1 MSKDSFADLWTP
13 KTGKDAAS
21 KLSLA
26 ERQKQEAAK
35 KAEQAKQWSGL
46 DYLGGGIGGGS
57 TGSSGLVRGP
67 ISSTNT
73 GSSSLSANNT
83 SRPTDILAAGPT
95 ASARAKAGNLTADN
109 TGSSNPFMPT
119 FKIIEDERFEQ
130 KVPVPK
136 DPFDL
141 MDLGMSAPLGN
152 NTTQTT
158 SNTSQKN
165 NTIEEEDDPF
175 AVFNQPVKKDPEP
188 ERQHERK
195 PERQPKPRSRAELQ
209 PKPAYKPERTSTP
222 GGDKAVAELVD
233 MGFSADQASAAL
245 ALTPTGKEVAMAIDI
260 IMKQAHAA
268 AKGETYV
275 PPSAQKKQEQH
286 RQSRQAR
293 PTTRDEPTDEW
304 ERQSRMQDSSSSR
317 SSRSRDPFG
326 GENEDMFSD
335 ASKVASQL
343 GAQFM
348 SKAGSLWSVGRKNL
362 AKAVENYQGGSR
374 GTNAADGSPAW
385 MKDAKQYEEDRGF
398 KDSYQPMGE
407 SFKDSDDSDDDDHGE
422 EEHVR
427 PPPRQSRPPP
437 RETRQAPRQTP
448 PPSNGKFKFN
458 DDEETI
464 APRRRRPEPK
474 ETPTSVAKET
484 PEQAPALVG
493 DLWDAPAPTAPAQKI
508 ATSSAPNGGAS
519 LIGSTSSSSAAS
531 INRPHVAVSSMAME
545 MVSDGREKGA
555 EAVKQGSYDIAL
567 EHYNQALANVPSP
580 HTLRALLLSNRAF
593 CHLKAGDAKAAIVD
607 SEEGITI
614 IGPSLGVG
622 EEVEPGKSLQEIW
635 SKLVMRKAEGLE
647 HQEKHQQA
655 LDQWTLLVSKGFT
668 TKLVMDGKRRCQ
680 MILTPKS
687 APKTAP
693 KTAKPAVRP
702 TAKPA
707 SSAPTPA
714 GKYENLDRV
723 RASHAKIAKEEAEKA
738 ALGDVVA
745 VKIETWR
752 SGNEDNLRALLATL
766 DTVLWPEVGWKKIT
780 VADLV
785 VNKKVKINYM
795 KAVAKTHPDKI
806 SADTPTEKKMIANGV
821 FITLNKAWDSFK
833 VQNNMS

>member
-1 MSKDSFADLWTP
+1 MSKDSFADLWTS
-13 KTGKDAAS
+13 KNSTAAAS
-21 KLSLA
+21 KMSLA

-46 DYLGGGIGGGS
+46 DYLGGGIGGS
-57 TGSSGLVRGP
+57 SGSSGLGGTP

-73 GSSSLSANNT
+73 GSSSLSASNT
-83 SRPTDILAAGPT
+83 ARPTDILAAGPT
-95 ASARAKAGNLTADN
+95 ASARAKAGRLTADN
-109 TGSSNPFMPT
+109 TGSSNPFMPS
-119 FKIIEDERFEQ
+119 FKIIEDERFQE

-141 MDLGMSAPLGN
+141 MDMGMSAPI
-152 NTTQTT
+152 
-158 SNTSQKN
+158 SNTPTPATSQN
-165 NTIEEEDDPF
+165 HNTIEEEDDPF
-175 AVFNQPVKKDPEP
+175 AVFNQPVKKAPEP
-188 ERQHERK
+188 E
-195 PERQPKPRSRAELQ
+195 PKPVPKQKPRPRAEFQ
-209 PKPAYKPERTSTP
+209 PEPAPEPARTSTP

-245 ALTPTGKEVAMAIDI
+245 AMTPSGKDVAMAIDI

-275 PPSAQKKQEQH
+275 PPTQKEQP

-293 PTTRDEPTDEW
+293 QAPREEPMDEW
-304 ERQSRMQDSSSSR
+304 ERQSRMQESSTGR
-317 SSRSRDPFG
+317 SSRSREV
-326 GENEDMFSD
+326 GEGEDMFAD

-343 GAQFM
+343 GSQFM

-362 AKAVENYQGGSR
+362 AKAVENYQGGGGR
-374 GTNAADGSPAW
+374 AADGSPAW
-385 MKDAKQYEEDRGF
+385 MKDAKEYERDAGF
-398 KDSYQPMGE
+398 NDSYQPMGE
-407 SFKDSDDSDDDDHGE
+407 SFKDSDDSDDDE
-422 EEHVR
+422 EEAR

-437 RETRQAPRQTP
+437 REARQPPKQTP

-474 ETPTSVAKET
+474 KEAPPVVKET
-484 PEQAPALVG
+484 PKETPSLVG
-493 DLWDAPAPTAPAQKI
+493 DIWDAPAPASPAKK
-508 ATSSAPNGGAS
+508 TTPSSSSNGGAS
-519 LIGSTSSSSAAS
+519 LIGSTSAPST
-531 INRPHVAVSSMAME
+531 NRPHVAISTMAME
-545 MVSDGREKGA
+545 MVTDGREKGA

-580 HTLRALLLSNRAF
+580 HILRALLLSNRAF

-614 IGPSLGVG
+614 IGPSLGAG

-655 LDQWTLLVSKGFT
+655 LDQWTLLVGKGFT
-668 TKLVMDGKRRCQ
+668 TKPVMDGKRRCQ
-680 MILTPKS
+680 AIVTPKQ
-687 APKTAP
+687 APKPAAKSARP
-693 KTAKPAVRP
+693 AAKPA
-702 TAKPA
+702 AKA
-707 SSAPTPA
+707 TSSAPAPA

-723 RASHAKIAKEEAEKA
+723 RASHAKTAKEEAEKA

-752 SGNEDNLRALLATL
+752 AGNEDNLRALLATL

-806 SADTPTEKKMIANGV
+806 SAETSTEKKMIANGV